1 MASGALTIQVK
12 RGDNQQPIAGVS
24 VTLVRLPLTFAKTE
38 LSGYANFDEVT
49 EGYYAILVSHPSFR
63 PGTLPLAVVS
73 PNQTQLLTVTL
84 YPAKDIYFAIYY
96 KVSDNAF
103 RYAANYWK
111 TQVTARPL
119 DPASI
124 KFIVKEVTTAAEFKS
139 AWNSIYQEAQA
150 AGAAVKEGHV
160 FSHASLDSSD
170 DGFEFKSSSTEDGTV
185 SKGELASL
193 PKLNWL
199 AGGELVLHGCN
210 TGVTGDRGWTPAE
223 VLAKSQG
230 VPTTGQTGYG
240 YFSQQYGTYV
250 EWHPS
255 YLVVHL
261 WAYSRKKNSLF
272 GDGSRMPGKVFAP

>member
-1 MASGALTIQVK
+1 MASGSLTIQVK
-12 RGDNQQPIAGVS
+12 RGDNQQPISGVS
-24 VTLVRLPLTFAKTE
+24 VSLLRQPPTSAVSDLA
-38 LSGYANFDEVT
+38 GYANFEQVT
-49 EGYYAILVSHPSFR
+49 EGYYTILVSHPGYR
-63 PGTLPLAVVS
+63 PGTLPLATVS
-73 PNQTQLLTVTL
+73 PNQTQLMTITL

-96 KVSDNAF
+96 KVDDNAF

-111 TQVTARPL
+111 SQVSAKPL

-124 KFIVKEVTTAAEFKS
+124 KFIMKEVSAASEFKA
-139 AWNSIYQEAQA
+139 AWNAIYQEAKA
-150 AGAAVKEGHV
+150 AGAGVKEGHI
-160 FSHASLDSSD
+160 FSHASLDSSQ
-170 DGFEFKSSSTEDGTV
+170 DGLEFKGDSNEDGTI

-193 PKLNWL
+193 AKLNWL
-199 AGGELVLHGCN
+199 SGGSLVLHGCN
-210 TGVTGDRGWTPAE
+210 TGVSGSRGWTPAE

-261 WAYSRKKNSLF
+261 WAYKRKLNSLF
-272 GDGSRMPGKVFAP
+272 GDGSRMPGRVFTP